1 MVDYRPLP
9 MPGNEGLKSFSRVI
23 LKIGADYWAVER
35 ADPGRQTPPVVRA
48 ITGVSAQTL
57 NAETSVCSL

>member
-23 LKIGADYWAVER
+23 LEDR
-35 ADPGRQTPPVVRA
+35 D
-48 ITGVSAQTL
+48 GVL
-57 NAETSVCSL
+57 GH